1 MQESIMKCGKAYDVK
16 STNPKMSGS
25 DGKMPY
31 AGSYRTG
38 GVVSMNRSDAKDSA
52 ENDRLALKFLN
63 QSAEKPRAPPAPAR
77 ASSARMAAENDKL
90 AVKYLN
96 QTEPTFDNYSPSA
109 PRGARGPR
117 ARSSK

>member
-1 MQESIMKCGKAYDVK
+1 MKKCDKAYNVK

-25 DGKMPY
+25 AGSMPY

-38 GVVSMNRSDAKDSA
+38 GVVSMDRSDARDSA
-52 ENDRLALKFLN
+52 ENDRLALKYLN
-63 QSAEKPRAPPAPAR
+63 QSAEKPRAAPAPAR
-77 ASSARMAAENDKL
+77 ASGRMAAENDKL

-96 QTEPTFDNYSPSA
+96 QKPATYSNYSPSA

-117 ARSSK
+117 ARLSK

>member
-1 MQESIMKCGKAYDVK
+1 MKKCDKAYNVK

-25 DGKMPY
+25 AGSMPY

-38 GVVSMNRSDAKDSA
+38 GVVSMDRSDARDSA
-52 ENDRLALKFLN
+52 ENDRLALKYLN
-63 QSAEKPRAPPAPAR
+63 QSAEKPRAAPAPAR

-96 QTEPTFDNYSPSA
+96 QKPEPTYSSYSPSA

>member
-1 MQESIMKCGKAYDVK
+1 MKCGKAYDVK

-96 QTEPTFDNYSPSA
+96 QTKPTFDNYSPSA